1 MLKNQI
7 AVVTGASRGIGYEL
21 ALKLAEKGAHIVA
34 VARTQGGLEALDDK
48 IKSVGGTAT
57 LVPLDLKD
65 FPAIDR
71 LGGTLYDRYGKID
84 IFVGNGAILGPI
96 SPLAHIEPKMWDDT
110 IATNVTA
117 NYRLIRSFDMLLKAA
132 PAGRVA
138 FLSSAASWKG
148 SAYWGLYGA
157 TKAAVDA
164 LTRAYASETVESNI
178 RVNAFNPGPI
188 RTKMR
193 AQAMPGENPLT
204 LDTAEQAA
212 QELLQLCLPSCVAHG
227 MIYDYPGKQ
236 FLRYRAPS

>member
-1 MLKNQI
+1 MLKGQI

-21 ALKLAEKGAHIVA
+21 ALKLAAHGAHIVA

-48 IKSVGGTAT
+48 IKELGGSAT
-57 LVPLDLKD
+57 LVPMDLKD
-65 FPAIDR
+65 YAAIDR
-71 LGGTLYDRYGKID
+71 LGGSLYDRYGKLD

-96 SPLAHIEPKMWDDT
+96 SPIAHIEPKMWDDT
-110 IATNVTA
+110 IATNITA
-117 NYRLIRSFDMLLKAA
+117 NYRLIRSFDSLLKAA
-132 PAGRVA
+132 PAARVA
-138 FLSSAASWKG
+138 FMSSAAAWKG
-148 SAYWGLYGA
+148 TAYWGLYGA
-157 TKAAVDA
+157 TKAAIDA
-164 LTRAYASETVESNI
+164 LTRAYASETIDTAI

-212 QELLQLCLPSCVAHG
+212 AELLSLCLPSCISHG
-227 MIYDYPGKQ
+227 MIFDYPSKQ